1 MPKHNTISVR
11 TSITENKTNQSSQ
24 YYVYILRAVTI
35 VCDKHAAKGNGKS
48 EYLCLCE
55 TQL

>member
-11 TSITENKTNQSSQ
+11 TSITNQSSQ